1 MFRKKSI
8 GVRGAAMRH
17 GDVAAPDAGDIIWLD
32 FLQPVANEQ
41 AGRRPALVL
50 SPRIFNELTGRCI
63 ACPITR
69 GDRDWSFHVSIPDG
83 HEITG
88 VVHCAGPHG
97 SSEDRVLYARLPL
110 ACLTKYEQGSSRC
123 SRFNRAAGLGVGGEA
138 CSKADWIRIS
148 VETQALTAGKWI
160 LNRQLINHLPLLQI
174 FRVENGTSGTHCRS
188 DDQAVID

>member
-50 SPRIFNELTGRCI
+50 SPHIFNELTGRCI

-88 VVHCAGPHG
+88 VVQADQLRSASWEQRGSRFICKAPAG
-97 SSEDRVLYARLPL
+97 VLDAVRARL
-110 ACLTKYEQGSSRC
+110 K
-123 SRFNRAAGLGVGGEA
+123 
-138 CSKADWIRIS
+138 
-148 VETQALTAGKWI
+148 
-160 LNRQLINHLPLLQI
+160 PLL
-174 FRVENGTSGTHCRS
+174 SL
-188 DDQAVID
+188 